1 MSTQQ
6 RKHAMR
12 WLEDLLEGDVDIT
25 QTFKDLD
32 FNDDGF
38 ISKAELLRH
47 VRLGLMDATT
57 AESLLAVADTDVRSP
72 WQSLSFRFFFYW
84 WYDS

>member
-1 MSTQQ
+1 
-6 RKHAMR
+6 MR

-57 AESLLAVADTDVRSP
+57 AESLLAVADTDVRARP
-72 WQSLSFRFFFYW
+72 IAFVLFVLCFYW
-84 WYDS
+84 